1 MKKNHDKIVTELT
14 HLKEE
19 KYELLDDLGLHHN
32 AGFIDI
38 TEKYRKDVEDFAEDS
53 ARMVRELE
61 EKTAQIKRK

>member
-1 MKKNHDKIVTELT
+1 M
-14 HLKEE
+14 KEE

-53 ARMVRELE
+53 TRMVRELE
-61 EKTAQIKRK
+61 EKTSQIKRK